1 MSVRVA
7 VLASGGGTNLH
18 ALLEALSRPDSP
30 AAVALVISDRDDAGA
45 LTRAAQAGVPIQ
57 VVPFAGRD
65 DEIAAD
71 LLHALSAAEIELV
84 ALAGFLRRVPAAV
97 VHAYS
102 GRMLN
107 VHPALLP
114 AFGGQGMYGK
124 RVHRA
129 VLEAG
134 CRVSGATVHFVDEEY
149 DTGPILVQWPV
160 PVLAGDT
167 EERLAARVLEVEHR
181 IYPAAVEA
189 LAQTLRSGGGGTGAR
204 EAAGAEVAGGFRER
218 ASLHFGLA
226 GASPPSL
233 AEVREALG
241 LQPVPK

>member
-1 MSVRVA
+1 MSVRFA
-7 VLASGGGTNLH
+7 VLASGGGTNLR
-18 ALLEALSRPDSP
+18 ALLEAFRRPDSP
-30 AAVALVISDRDDAGA
+30 ATVTLVICDREGAGA
-45 LTRAAQAGVPIQ
+45 LDRAAHAGVPAHVI
-57 VVPFAGRD
+57 PFAGRA
-65 DEIAAD
+65 DEEVTAD
-71 LLHALSAAEIELV
+71 VLTALSAADIELV

-97 VHAYS
+97 VHAYR

-114 AFGGQGMYGK
+114 AFGGEGMYGI

-160 PVLAGDT
+160 PVLAGDSP
-167 EERLAARVLEVEHR
+167 ERLAARVLEVEHL

-189 LAQTLRSGGGGTGAR
+189 LAQSVRSGREGAQ
-204 EAAGAEVAGGFRER
+204 ELTEVAGGFRER
-218 ASLHFGLA
+218 DSLHFGLA
-226 GASPPSL
+226 GVSPPSL
-233 AEVREALG
+233 SEVREALG
-241 LQPVPK
+241 LERVPQ